1 MTMET
6 MNAMRRTEEQKRSE
20 SGQQTMER
28 LSIAEVIVVEGKND
42 TARLKRFFD
51 CDTVETDGGRLRP
64 ETLDLIRQ
72 AAKTRGVIVFTDP
85 DGPGERL
92 RRKIMEALPEAGQ
105 AFVPKEKART
115 TKKVGIEHASREDLE
130 AALSACVTFTHRQAD
145 TLSWSEYLDLGLNG
159 NRKKREAVCRLLHM
173 GPCNAKTC
181 FRRMNLLGITKE
193 EAERLMQDAGSDC
206 DGPAD

>member
-1 MTMET
+1 MTDL
-6 MNAMRRTEEQKRSE
+6 
-20 SGQQTMER
+20 ER
-28 LSIAEVIVVEGKND
+28 MGA
-42 TARLKRFFD
+42 
-51 CDTVETDGGRLRP
+51 
-64 ETLDLIRQ
+64 
-72 AAKTRGVIVFTDP
+72 AAKAASRVLAMADT
-85 DGPGERL
+85 
-92 RRKIMEALPEAGQ
+92 EAKNRALDAIAQ
-105 AFVPKEKART
+105 ALNRQGDRWLA
-115 TKKVGIEHASREDLE
+115 ANREDLE

-193 EAERLMQDAGSDC
+193 EAERLVQDAGSDC